1 MIFPHEKEST
11 TFSFKVNRVDGNER
25 KRIAFGQTEIVVLGR
40 PSYMC
45 VCCIVFRLSRCK
57 IVIAVLLSRATT
69 TTTTTTQKVKTS
81 PLHRAAMTVTI
92 RTGFGWLSIFYFFKP
107 HAGENKQ
114 APNRI

>member
-1 MIFPHEKEST
+1 
-11 TFSFKVNRVDGNER
+11 
-25 KRIAFGQTEIVVLGR
+25 
-40 PSYMC
+40 
-45 VCCIVFRLSRCK
+45 
-57 IVIAVLLSRATT
+57 VLLSRATT

-92 RTGFGWLSIFYFFKP
+92 RNGFGWLSIFYFFKP